1 MESDAA
7 TPRRPQRTAHKA
19 RRRKNAMTH
28 TLPLP
33 DFTHE
38 RVEVITGRRSGLFIT
53 VALHSSVLGSALGGA
68 RLWTYPHWS
77 DALGDALRLS
87 AAMTLKNAAAGLDAG
102 GGKSVIALPPGTEL
116 DAERRRAAFLDL
128 GDAVESLHGLYRT
141 AEDVGST
148 TEDMLV
154 VSERTEHVVG
164 LPDAVGGSG
173 EPAGPTSLG
182 VYESLRATLERIGGG
197 ADVAGRRI
205 TVSGLGQVGSRLA
218 VRLAAEG
225 AVLTV
230 TDVNPVKRDLAAEL
244 GAAWAQP
251 GEEHLV
257 AADVFVP
264 AGIGGLLT
272 DDVIDAL
279 DAKAVCGPANN
290 PLADRSGAERLA
302 GRGIL
307 YAPDFVVNAGG
318 VIYLDLEAKKIGTR
332 TEIMDRVAHIGDT
345 VRRVFDEAETRG
357 VTPLEAA
364 ESLAAERLSAGERG
378 HALAH

>member
-1 MESDAA
+1 M
-7 TPRRPQRTAHKA
+7 PQRRVIPSALPTRPAEGSI
-19 RRRKNAMTH
+19 AMTH
-28 TLPLP
+28 TVPTLPLP
-33 DFTHE
+33 DFSHE
-38 RVEVITGRRSGLFIT
+38 RVEVITGRRSGLFIA

-102 GGKSVIALPPGTEL
+102 GGKSVIALPPGTML
-116 DAERRRAAFLDL
+116 DTDRRRAAFLDL

-182 VYESLRATLERIGGG
+182 VYESIRASLERVAGT
-197 ADVAGRRI
+197 ADVEGRRI

-218 VRLAAEG
+218 VRLSAEG
-225 AVLTV
+225 AHLTV
-230 TDVNPVKRDLAAEL
+230 TDVNPAKRDLAIEL
-244 GAAWAQP
+244 GADWIAP

-257 AADVFVP
+257 PADVFVP

-272 DDVIDAL
+272 DEVIDAL

-290 PLADRSGAERLA
+290 PLADHSGAERLA
-302 GRGIL
+302 ARGIL

-318 VIYLDLEAKKIGTR
+318 VIYLDLEAKHLGSR
-332 TEIMDRVAHIGDT
+332 SEIMERVAQIGDT
-345 VRRVFDEAETRG
+345 VRRVFDEAEARG

-364 ESLAAERLSAGERG
+364 EGLAAERLAAGGRQP
-378 HALAH
+378 ALAH